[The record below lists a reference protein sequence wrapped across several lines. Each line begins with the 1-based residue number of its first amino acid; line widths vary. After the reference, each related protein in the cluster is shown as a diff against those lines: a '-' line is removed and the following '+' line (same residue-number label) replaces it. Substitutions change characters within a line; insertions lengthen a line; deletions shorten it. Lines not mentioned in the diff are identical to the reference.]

1 MNAMSKPAEAL
12 VAQGWILM
20 FLIFVCI
27 TITEFLN
34 ATISGNLSI
43 YTSEEGTTALRVMV
57 MLMLLHAF
65 VPMLVLTLN
74 ARWFRWAIAVLT
86 LLFGLLM
93 IGHEVMHVF
102 VAKNRAF
109 GVFDLLDF
117 AHHGLAIW
125 VAILAVRWAGE
136 APVSMAKPLQTAR
149 VG

>member
-1 MNAMSKPAEAL
+1 MNKMHKPIEAT

-27 TITEFLN
+27 TIVEFLN
-34 ATISGNLSI
+34 ASIGGNLSI
-43 YTSEEGTTALRVMV
+43 YTSEEGAAALRVMV
-57 MLMLLHAF
+57 ILMLLHAF

-74 ARWFRWAIAVLT
+74 ARWFRWAIAILT
-86 LLFGLLM
+86 FLFGLLM
-93 IGHEVMHVF
+93 IGHEIMHIF

-109 GVFDLLDF
+109 GIFDLLDF

-125 VAILAVRWAGE
+125 VAILAVRWARE
-136 APVSMAKPLQTAR
+136 APVSMGKPLQAAR